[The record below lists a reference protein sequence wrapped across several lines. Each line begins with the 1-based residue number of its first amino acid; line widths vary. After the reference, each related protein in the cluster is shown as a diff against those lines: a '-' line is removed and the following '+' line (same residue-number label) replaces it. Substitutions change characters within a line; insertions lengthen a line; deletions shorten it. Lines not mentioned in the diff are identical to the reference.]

1 MEIYSKTDIG
11 KKRSSNQDAVTGK
24 IISENLAWTVVC
36 DGMGGASGGDIASN
50 EAVKEISKEMSSIN
64 ENMREETIL
73 ELMNKAIQSANTV
86 VFNKSQSDES
96 LHGMGTTVVL
106 AVVSGNHLYVMHA
119 GDSRAYLISGSNITQ
134 VGVDHSIV
142 QEMVDSGEITSIEAR
157 NHTRKNIITRA
168 LGIGSLVEIDC
179 NMMNL
184 NSEDIV
190 LVCSDGLSNHLED
203 DEICEI
209 AQEKSLKTIA
219 ELLIDKCNSRGGK
232 DNITVSLVRLQNG
245 SKIGE
250 KNLG

>member
-11 KKRSSNQDAVTGK
+11 KKRSSNQDAVAGK
-24 IISENLAWTVVC
+24 IISEGLAWTVVC

-50 EAVKEISKEMSSIN
+50 EAVEEISKVMGSIN
-64 ENMREETIL
+64 ESMSKENIL
-73 ELMNKAIQSANTV
+73 ELMNKAVQAANTV

-106 AVVSGNHLYVMHA
+106 AVVSGSHLYVMHA
-119 GDSRAYLISGSNITQ
+119 GDSRAYLISGSEITQ

-142 QEMVDSGEITSIEAR
+142 QEMVDSGEITSTEAR

-168 LGIGSLVEIDC
+168 LGIGNLVELDC
-179 NMMNL
+179 NTADL
-184 NSEDIV
+184 KPEDIV

-209 AQEKSLKTIA
+209 AKEKSLRIIA

>member
-11 KKRSSNQDAVTGK
+11 KKRSSNQDAVAGK
-24 IISENLAWTVVC
+24 IISEGLAWTVVC

-50 EAVKEISKEMSSIN
+50 EAVEEISKVMGSIN
-64 ENMREETIL
+64 ESMSKENIL
-73 ELMNKAIQSANTV
+73 ELMNKAVQAANTV

-106 AVVSGNHLYVMHA
+106 AVVSGSHLYVMHA
-119 GDSRAYLISGSNITQ
+119 GDSRAYLISGSEITQ

-142 QEMVDSGEITSIEAR
+142 QEMVDSGEITSTEAR

-168 LGIGSLVEIDC
+168 LGIGNLVELDC
-179 NMMNL
+179 NTADL
-184 NSEDIV
+184 KPEDIV

-209 AQEKSLKTIA
+209 AKEKSLKTIA
-219 ELLIDKCNSRGGK
+219 ELLIDKCTSRGGK

>member
-11 KKRSSNQDAVTGK
+11 KKRSSNQDAVAGK
-24 IISENLAWTVVC
+24 IISEGLAWTVVC

-50 EAVKEISKEMSSIN
+50 EAVEEISKVMGSIN
-64 ENMREETIL
+64 ESMSKENIL
-73 ELMNKAIQSANTV
+73 ELMNKAVQAANTV

-106 AVVSGNHLYVMHA
+106 AVVSGSHLYVMHA
-119 GDSRAYLISGSNITQ
+119 GDSRAYLISGSEITQ

-142 QEMVDSGEITSIEAR
+142 QEMVDSGEITSTEAR

-168 LGIGSLVEIDC
+168 LGIGNLVELDC
-179 NMMNL
+179 NTADL
-184 NSEDIV
+184 KPEDIV

-209 AQEKSLKTIA
+209 AKEKSLRTIA
-219 ELLIDKCNSRGGK
+219 ELLIDKCNIRGGK

>member
-11 KKRSSNQDAVTGK
+11 KKRSSNQDAVAGK
-24 IISENLAWTVVC
+24 IISEGLAWTVVC

-50 EAVKEISKEMSSIN
+50 EAVEEISKVMGSIN
-64 ENMREETIL
+64 ESMSKENIL
-73 ELMNKAIQSANTV
+73 ELMNKAVQAANTV

-106 AVVSGNHLYVMHA
+106 AVVSGSHLYVMHA
-119 GDSRAYLISGSNITQ
+119 GDSRAYLISGSEITQ

-142 QEMVDSGEITSIEAR
+142 QEMVDSGEITSTEAR

-168 LGIGSLVEIDC
+168 LGIGNLVELDC
-179 NMMNL
+179 NTADL
-184 NSEDIV
+184 KPEDIV

-209 AQEKSLKTIA
+209 AKEKDLRTIA
-219 ELLIDKCNSRGGK
+219 KLLIDKCNIRGGK

>member
-11 KKRSSNQDAVTGK
+11 KKRSSNQDAVAGR
-24 IISENLAWTVVC
+24 IISECLAWTVVC

-50 EAVKEISKEMSSIN
+50 EAVEEISKVMGSIN
-64 ENMREETIL
+64 ENMSEENIL

-86 VFNKSQSDES
+86 VFNKSQSNES

-106 AVVSGNHLYVMHA
+106 AVVSGNHLYVVHA

-142 QEMVDSGEITSIEAR
+142 QEMVNSGEITSSEAR

-168 LGIGSLVEIDC
+168 LGIGSLVELDC
-179 NMMNL
+179 NTMDL
-184 NSEDIV
+184 KPEDIV

-209 AQEKSLKTIA
+209 SKEKSLKTIS

>member
-11 KKRSSNQDAVTGK
+11 KKRSSNQDAVAGK
-24 IISENLAWTVVC
+24 IISEGLAWTVVC

-50 EAVKEISKEMSSIN
+50 EAVEEISKVMGSIN
-64 ENMREETIL
+64 ESMSKENIL
-73 ELMNKAIQSANTV
+73 GLMNKAVQAANTV

-106 AVVSGNHLYVMHA
+106 AVVSGSHLYVMHA
-119 GDSRAYLISGSNITQ
+119 GDSRAYLISGSEITQ

-142 QEMVDSGEITSIEAR
+142 QEMVDSGEITSTEAR

-168 LGIGSLVEIDC
+168 LGIGNLVELDC
-179 NMMNL
+179 NTADL
-184 NSEDIV
+184 KPEDIV

-209 AQEKSLKTIA
+209 AKEKSLRTIA
-219 ELLIDKCNSRGGK
+219 ELLIDKCNIRGGK

>member
-11 KKRSSNQDAVTGK
+11 KKRSSNQDAVAGE
-24 IISENLAWTVVC
+24 IVSENLAWTVVC

-50 EAVKEISKEMSSIN
+50 EAVKEITEEMSSIN
-64 ENMREETIL
+64 ESMSKETIL
-73 ELMNKAIQSANTV
+73 ELMSKAIQSANTV
-86 VFNKSQSDES
+86 VFDKSQIDES

-168 LGIGSLVEIDC
+168 LGIGNLVELDC
-179 NMMNL
+179 NMMDL
-184 NSEDIV
+184 KPEDIV

-219 ELLIDKCNSRGGK
+219 ELLIDECNSRGGK
-232 DNITVSLVRLQNG
+232 DNITVSLVKLQNG

>member
-11 KKRSSNQDAVTGK
+11 KKRSSNQDAVAGK
-24 IISENLAWTVVC
+24 IISEGLAWTVVC

-50 EAVKEISKEMSSIN
+50 EAVEEISKVMGSIN
-64 ENMREETIL
+64 ESMSKDNIL
-73 ELMNKAIQSANTV
+73 ELMNKAVQAANTV

-106 AVVSGNHLYVMHA
+106 AVVSGSHLYVMHA
-119 GDSRAYLISGSNITQ
+119 GDSRAYLISGSEITQ

-142 QEMVDSGEITSIEAR
+142 QEMVDSGEITSTEAR

-168 LGIGSLVEIDC
+168 LGIGNLVELDC
-179 NMMNL
+179 NTADL
-184 NSEDIV
+184 KPEDIV

-209 AQEKSLKTIA
+209 AKEKSLRTIA
-219 ELLIDKCNSRGGK
+219 ELLIDKCNIRGGK

>member
-11 KKRSSNQDAVTGK
+11 KKRSSNQDAVAGK
-24 IISENLAWTVVC
+24 IISEGLAWTVVC

-50 EAVKEISKEMSSIN
+50 EAVEEISKVMGSIN
-64 ENMREETIL
+64 ESMSKENIL
-73 ELMNKAIQSANTV
+73 ELMNKAVQAANTV

-119 GDSRAYLISGSNITQ
+119 GDSRAYLISGSEITQ

-142 QEMVDSGEITSIEAR
+142 QEMVDSGEITSTEAR

-168 LGIGSLVEIDC
+168 LGIGNLVELDC
-179 NMMNL
+179 NTADL
-184 NSEDIV
+184 KPEDIV

-209 AQEKSLKTIA
+209 AKEKSLRTIA
-219 ELLIDKCNSRGGK
+219 ELLIDKCNIRGGK

>member
-11 KKRSSNQDAVTGK
+11 KKRSSNQDAVAGK
-24 IISENLAWTVVC
+24 IISEGLAWTVVC

-50 EAVKEISKEMSSIN
+50 EAVEEISKVMGSIN
-64 ENMREETIL
+64 ESMSKENIL
-73 ELMNKAIQSANTV
+73 ELMNKAVQAANTV

-106 AVVSGNHLYVMHA
+106 AVVSGSHLYVMHA
-119 GDSRAYLISGSNITQ
+119 GDSRAYLISGSEITQ

-142 QEMVDSGEITSIEAR
+142 QEMVDSGEITSTEAR

-168 LGIGSLVEIDC
+168 LGIGNLVELDC
-179 NMMNL
+179 NTADL
-184 NSEDIV
+184 KPEDIV

-209 AQEKSLKTIA
+209 AKEKSLKTIA